1 VLVHHRLYVRILDE
15 EVRPQIAKI
24 RGVQPNHVQIDAFG
38 DLRILRKSIIHNG
51 GVLEPADHAKLK
63 TLISVCHPEVRIAPT
78 HDEMHKIFVAIKSAI
93 GRLITEYTAHLP
105 GAPKPEEIVSIA
117 IQSSH

>member
-1 VLVHHRLYVRILDE
+1 M
-15 EVRPQIAKI
+15 
-24 RGVQPNHVQIDAFG
+24 
-38 DLRILRKSIIHNG
+38 
-51 GVLEPADHAKLK
+51 LEAADHAKLK
-63 TLISVCHPEVRIAPT
+63 TLNGVCRPGVRITPT

-117 IQSSH
+117 IQSPHRA